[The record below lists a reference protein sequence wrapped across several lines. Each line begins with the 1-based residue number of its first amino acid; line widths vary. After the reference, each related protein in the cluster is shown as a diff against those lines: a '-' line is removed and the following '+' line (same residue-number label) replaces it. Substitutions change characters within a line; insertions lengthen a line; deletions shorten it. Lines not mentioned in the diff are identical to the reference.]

1 MKNITDVFTGR
12 MQMVC
17 VRGIGEGFC
26 ARSAIFSIN
35 STCILFIYRFFKL
48 HMAIKPHSM
57 QESFR
62 QCQLISQRESDLR
75 NIGKFLSMPTNHLMP
90 HPLRSL
96 LPITF
101 LICYSLYVPIELTF
115 LLTVDGNKQNSSY
128 YKFPHISTRRVC
140 ATTTYICLHHI

>member
-1 MKNITDVFTGR
+1 
-12 MQMVC
+12 
-17 VRGIGEGFC
+17 
-26 ARSAIFSIN
+26 
-35 STCILFIYRFFKL
+35 
-48 HMAIKPHSM
+48 
-57 QESFR
+57 
-62 QCQLISQRESDLR
+62 
-75 NIGKFLSMPTNHLMP
+75 MP

-140 ATTTYICLHHI
+140 ATTTYICLHHIWVSMSFRVKTKVPGNFHQCIHWSPTILWIEDTICFMCPHYLSTFVPSSIKVQSSLKPITVSLDLPVYNCSQ